1 MAFVTGLL
9 ETGVPGQDILQNVNS
24 QQLSLKEVSLAR
36 QQGDADQGYV
46 PVADLVSENEIKA
59 IKLLFSNDS
68 LVGSEGQNIRSFVI
82 GLPAGIFEENDITQF
97 SIISNLADIEYSDL
111 IFRPKAFNFDKD
123 LYVLPEDF
131 ESITS
136 WGSISNFRDLVET
149 IDFTRIRYDIVENDA
164 GTDLEVVTTNEKEK
178 ATDEDFD
185 IYANH
190 LISTLLESYY
200 KIMVGLELSE
210 DTFVSTDQPLGLAI
224 GDYAA
229 DLGGAMSSLYS
240 SLDSESSSLSGL
252 FDVSDK
258 IVADYDSM
266 LSSFSSEVAAGE
278 FSELDAAMLSK
289 FKDSMSSRLFT
300 AEAMREKVLSAKVF
314 DRLFFFL
321 LDPDEFFVETS
332 SSRNGTD
339 PYTPAMLVTKY
350 LNAGV
355 LEGNESYPKLA
366 PRSKSEGCYEF
377 L

>member
-1 MAFVTGLL
+1 
-9 ETGVPGQDILQNVNS
+9 
-24 QQLSLKEVSLAR
+24 
-36 QQGDADQGYV
+36 
-46 PVADLVSENEIKA
+46 
-59 IKLLFSNDS
+59 
-68 LVGSEGQNIRSFVI
+68 
-82 GLPAGIFEENDITQF
+82 
-97 SIISNLADIEYSDL
+97 
-111 IFRPKAFNFDKD
+111 
-123 LYVLPEDF
+123 
-131 ESITS
+131 
-136 WGSISNFRDLVET
+136 
-149 IDFTRIRYDIVENDA
+149 
-164 GTDLEVVTTNEKEK
+164 
-178 ATDEDFD
+178 
-185 IYANH
+185 
-190 LISTLLESYY
+190 
-200 KIMVGLELSE
+200 MVGLELSE

-339 PYTPAMLVTKY
+339 PYTPATLVTKY

-366 PRSKSEGCYEF
+366 PRSKSEGAMNFCKFYFSLGSKADGEGGPAAATTSD
-377 L
+377 LDPDLKQVDY